1 MAKRRSE
8 AGEVCLGWAGKRWA
22 GVLVARRVTEG
33 GLLIEGRRVGRLSR
47 RGARRAR
54 CVRLSGA

>member
-1 MAKRRSE
+1 MDGEKVGGC
-8 AGEVCLGWAGKRWA
+8 AGCA
-22 GVLVARRVTEG
+22 ARDGRG
-33 GLLIEGRRVGRLSR
+33 FLIEGRRAGRLSR